1 MIALALP
8 IAVNFIS
15 MLYRSPSGFVEKSDS
30 GDLPIGEKMRIDVK
44 HSGLLGDIIY
54 AIPAM
59 LALLRRARA
68 HKIRLFIPNDKVARN
83 APGVEHIGGGLMCS
97 QAMFDYVR
105 PLLELQSCFEEVVYI
120 EEAKIPASAI
130 DFDVIRSGAINTGAG
145 NIKDYYFK
153 AFALL
158 SCTPSPWISP
168 GFSGRTCGPF
178 DIVIGRS
185 SRYLNL
191 GVSYD
196 ILNEITVHV
205 GFIGTEREFGLFR
218 ARHPQMEISYAPTET
233 ALDACNLIASAAL
246 YIGNQSFFF
255 ALAEAL
261 QANRL
266 LEVYE
271 LVPNVVPSGGK
282 CGQFLTAQG
291 LALLLGDYFD
301 VTVGQELRPENLTS
315 NYVLSV

>member
-1 MIALALP
+1 M
-8 IAVNFIS
+8 
-15 MLYRSPSGFVEKSDS
+15 K
-30 GDLPIGEKMRIDVK
+30 IDVK
-44 HSGLLGDIIY
+44 HSGLLGDIVY
-54 AIPAM
+54 AMPAM
-59 LALLRRARA
+59 LALARRAGA
-68 HKIRLFIPNDKVARN
+68 HKIRLFIPNDKAARN

-105 PLLELQSCFEEVVYI
+105 PLLEHQPCFDEIVYV
-120 EEAKIPASAI
+120 EEARIPASAI

-153 AFALL
+153 AFGLL
-158 SCTPSPWISP
+158 ARAPAPWIES
-168 GFSGRTCGPF
+168 GFAGRGRGQF
-178 DIVIGRS
+178 DVLIGRS

-191 GVSYD
+191 GISYG
-196 ILNEITVHV
+196 ILQEIPVRV
-205 GFIGTEREFGLFR
+205 GFIGTEREFELFR
-218 ARHPQMEISYAPTET
+218 AHHPQMEISYVPTDT

-266 LEVYE
+266 LEVFE

-282 CGQFLTAQG
+282 CGQFLTTQG
-291 LALLLGDYFD
+291 MALLLSDYFG
-301 VTVGQELRPENLTS
+301 VPVGQELRPENLTS